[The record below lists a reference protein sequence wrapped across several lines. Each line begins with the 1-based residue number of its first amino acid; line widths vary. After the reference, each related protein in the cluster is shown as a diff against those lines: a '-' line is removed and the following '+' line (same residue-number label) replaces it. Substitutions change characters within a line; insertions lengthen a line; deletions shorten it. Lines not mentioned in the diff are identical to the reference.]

1 MGTRE
6 LSIYSK
12 KEMKI
17 FVDIDGTICDS
28 SDGYARAVPIQ
39 ENIDKINKLFDEG
52 HDITYWT
59 ARGGN
64 TGKDWSELTMQQLRD
79 WGCKFCRLDTKT
91 KPAWDLLI
99 DDKTKRIEEI

>member
-1 MGTRE
+1 
-6 LSIYSK
+6 
-12 KEMKI
+12 MKI
-17 FVDIDGTICDS
+17 FVDIDGTICNS

-39 ENIDKINKLFDEG
+39 ENINKINNLFDEG
-52 HDITYWT
+52 HYITYWT

-64 TGKDWSELTMQQLRD
+64 TKLDWSELTKEQLHA
-79 WGCKFCRLDTKT
+79 WGCKYHVLDTKT

>member
-1 MGTRE
+1 
-6 LSIYSK
+6 
-12 KEMKI
+12 MKI

-64 TGKDWSELTMQQLRD
+64 TGLDWSELTKEQLQI
-79 WGCKFCRLDTKT
+79 WGCKHHELLFN
-91 KPAWDLLI
+91 KPSYDI
-99 DDKTKRIEEI
+99 FICDKTKRIEEI